1 MRIVVVQE
9 QIENES
15 RVASTP
21 DVVEELVN
29 QGNEVCVQS
38 SAGVLAG
45 FDDEEYVKAGATIA
59 PDASTAIGEEGI
71 VLSINGLL
79 QTDIS
84 SLTSKHVVLGLLDPL
99 WDLEQAEALMKTG
112 ATVFSLDLVPRSTRA
127 QSVDVLS
134 SMATVVGF
142 QAVLMAAHRMPKL
155 FPLLI
160 TAAGTIPP
168 AKVVVLGAG
177 VAGLQAMA
185 ISRRLGATVEGF
197 DIRPEALEQIRSLG
211 AKSIDLPA
219 EEGETPL
226 ERDQRIQKGMIPYL
240 AEADLVITAAQIPGA
255 KSPILVTQ
263 EMVEA
268 MKPGALLVDLA
279 VQRGGNCA
287 LSETDVEVVHQGVT
301 ILGPSNLAADMA
313 LSASRMFANNL
324 LNLVQLLSDEGQIV
338 INREDEV
345 VDTMLVAEKGEIVN
359 QAIVQKLNAEESQVT
374 ERSES

>member
-59 PDASTAIGEEGI
+59 PDTSTAIGEEGI

-99 WDLEQAEALMKTG
+99 WDIEQAEALMKTG

-359 QAIVQKLNAEESQVT
+359 QAIVQKLHAEESQVT

>member
-1 MRIVVVQE
+1 VRIVVVQE

-59 PDASTAIGEEGI
+59 PDTSTAIGEEGI
-71 VLSINGLL
+71 VLSINGLV

-359 QAIVQKLNAEESQVT
+359 QAIVQKLHAEEPQVA

>member
-359 QAIVQKLNAEESQVT
+359 QAIVQKLNAEEPQVT

>member
-1 MRIVVVQE
+1 VRIVVVQE

-59 PDASTAIGEEGI
+59 PDTSTAIGEEGI

-99 WDLEQAEALMKTG
+99 WDIEQAEALMKTG

-142 QAVLMAAHRMPKL
+142 QTVLMAAHRMPKL

-255 KSPILVTQ
+255 KSPILITQ

-359 QAIVQKLNAEESQVT
+359 QAIVQKLNAEEPQVT

>member
-45 FDDEEYVKAGATIA
+45 FDDAEYVKAGATIA
-59 PDASTAIGEEGI
+59 PDTSTAIGEEGI

-255 KSPILVTQ
+255 KSPILITQ

-287 LSETDVEVVHQGVT
+287 LSETDVEVAHQGVT

-359 QAIVQKLNAEESQVT
+359 QAIVQKLNAEEPQVT

>member
-1 MRIVVVQE
+1 VRIVVVQE

-59 PDASTAIGEEGI
+59 PDTSTAIGEEGI

-99 WDLEQAEALMKTG
+99 WDIEQAEALMKTG

-142 QAVLMAAHRMPKL
+142 QTVLMAAHRMPKL

-359 QAIVQKLNAEESQVT
+359 QAIVQKLNAEEPQVT

>member
-9 QIENES
+9 KIENES

-59 PDASTAIGEEGI
+59 PDTSTAIGEEGI

-359 QAIVQKLNAEESQVT
+359 QAIVQKLNAEEPQVT

>member
-1 MRIVVVQE
+1 VRIVVVQE

-59 PDASTAIGEEGI
+59 PDTSTAIGEEGI

-324 LNLVQLLSDEGQIV
+324 LNLVQLLSEEGQIV